1 MERKEREHFKP
12 SPKMSRNRQF
22 LILSLF
28 QGYFLLI
35 ALVSEP
41 FPDILKGLYT
51 IFTEPDIL
59 ITDYIALGGIGAA
72 FFNASIL
79 TFMCIG
85 IIYLLKMEITG
96 SAITSVFLMMGFSL
110 FGKNIVNIWAIL
122 LGVVLYSAYHKEHLS
137 KYIYVGF
144 YGTSLSPIITE
155 IIYIQELP
163 SALSFLCSILIGMIM
178 GFCLPPLS
186 THLFYAHKGFS
197 LYNAGFSAGLIATIV
212 VSVFKSYG
220 MSVETRN
227 IWSTGNN
234 ELFLQV
240 LFGFF
245 IILFVMGM
253 VLEHGWDVFKKY
265 RHILTAD
272 GIMGTNYIAR
282 DGLPATLINMAIN
295 GMFATVYVV
304 AIGGELNGPTIGGIF
319 TIVGFS
325 ATGKHLRNIAPI
337 MIGVWLTSLT
347 AHWNITDPSVI
358 LAALFSTTLA
368 PIAGKYG
375 IICGLIAGFL
385 HASLALNIGLINSG
399 MNLYNNGFAGG
410 LIATFLVPII
420 NCIEDRRARAREE
433 LI

>member
-28 QGYFLLI
+28 PGYFLLI

-144 YGTSLSPIITE
+144 YGTSLSPT
-155 IIYIQELP
+155 
-163 SALSFLCSILIGMIM
+163 
-178 GFCLPPLS
+178 
-186 THLFYAHKGFS
+186 
-197 LYNAGFSAGLIATIV
+197 
-212 VSVFKSYG
+212 
-220 MSVETRN
+220 
-227 IWSTGNN
+227 
-234 ELFLQV
+234 
-240 LFGFF
+240 
-245 IILFVMGM
+245 
-253 VLEHGWDVFKKY
+253 
-265 RHILTAD
+265 
-272 GIMGTNYIAR
+272 
-282 DGLPATLINMAIN
+282 
-295 GMFATVYVV
+295 
-304 AIGGELNGPTIGGIF
+304 
-319 TIVGFS
+319 
-325 ATGKHLRNIAPI
+325 
-337 MIGVWLTSLT
+337 
-347 AHWNITDPSVI
+347 
-358 LAALFSTTLA
+358 
-368 PIAGKYG
+368 
-375 IICGLIAGFL
+375 
-385 HASLALNIGLINSG
+385 
-399 MNLYNNGFAGG
+399 
-410 LIATFLVPII
+410 
-420 NCIEDRRARAREE
+420 
-433 LI
+433 